1 MLFNIFIIFQIIIST
16 LSLLIKNPPNSP
28 KSHLSDTPAGRPKEI
43 CAPKQGLHL
52 SEQKNITSFAP
63 R

>member
-1 MLFNIFIIFQIIIST
+1 M
-16 LSLLIKNPPNSP
+16 NPPNSP
-28 KSHLSDTPAGRPKEI
+28 KSHLPDASAGHPKEI
-43 CAPKQGLHL
+43 CAPKKGLHL